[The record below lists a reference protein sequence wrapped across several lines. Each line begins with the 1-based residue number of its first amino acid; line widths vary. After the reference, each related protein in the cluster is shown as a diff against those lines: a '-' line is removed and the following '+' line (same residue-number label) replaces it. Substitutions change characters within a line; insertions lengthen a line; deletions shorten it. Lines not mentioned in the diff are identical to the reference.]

1 MLDLL
6 LTYEGVQDPDCSV
19 CYCGWCGQS
28 NDLLSCKSCT
38 TLFCTTCVKRNIG
51 EECLSKAQT
60 YGWQCCSCCPSLLQ
74 TLTLQFEEAMGSG
87 DLIVSSS
94 DSDSDDS
101 DADMDVSIRYIH
113 IIVMM
118 SNSIITLLFECL
130 SSSPSSLSLSQS
142 LSRSDRV
149 PFVLSVPCS
158 RDALRIT
165 SQEIMYKLLPRHVA
179 SELTAYN
186 FRI

>member
-6 LTYEGVQDPDCSV
+6 LTYGGVQDPDCSV

-28 NDLLSCKSCT
+28 NELLSCKSCT

-74 TLTLQFEEAMGSG
+74 TLTLQFEEAVGSG

-101 DADMDVSIRYIH
+101 DDSDADMDVAIRYIH

-118 SNSIITLLFECL
+118 SNSIKTLLFECL
-130 SSSPSSLSLSQS
+130 SSSSSPPSSLSLSLNLY
-142 LSRSDRV
+142 LSIS
-149 PFVLSVPCS
+149 
-158 RDALRIT
+158 
-165 SQEIMYKLLPRHVA
+165 
-179 SELTAYN
+179 
-186 FRI
+186 